1 MSTAWGKA
9 GRFTAKALGIKLQDK
24 DPYDEVTRGE
34 SIISNHTTSSFVEE
48 PPHTSEFLRELVPSG
63 KQLGDYAI
71 SLFPFTSWIG
81 HYNLQWLVG
90 DLVAGI
96 TIGAIVIPQGMAYA
110 QLANL
115 EPQFGLYSSFMGVLI
130 YWFFATSKDITIG
143 PVAVLSSL
151 TGGVVANVMEEL
163 PGVPGHVIAS
173 ALSILSGAIVL
184 FIGLI
189 RCGWIVD
196 IISLTAL
203 SAFMTGSAL
212 NIAVGQIPTL
222 MGIKGFSTR
231 DPAYLVFI
239 HTLQGLPRTKLDA
252 AMGLTALF
260 MLYGIR
266 SLCNYVARRWP
277 QHQRVAFFL
286 STLRTVFVI
295 LLYTMISW
303 LANKDLPRGT
313 SKFKILFDV
322 PRGFKNAA
330 VPVLDKELASK
341 LAGTLPATVIVLLIE
356 HIAIAKS
363 FGRIN
368 NYSIDPSQEM
378 VAIGVTNMLG
388 PFLGGYAA
396 TGSFSRTAVKSK
408 AGVRTPFAGVI
419 TAIVVL
425 LAIYALPA
433 VFYYIPNASL
443 AAVIIHAVG
452 DLITPPNTIYQF
464 WLVSPLEVIIFFVGV
479 FVTVFS
485 TIENGIYCTVCL
497 SFAVLLF
504 RILKAQ
510 GRFLGRVKVH
520 SVLGDHV
527 IGDDPRKP
535 VDEGYGTFVGGSS
548 QDAPYRN
555 IFLPITH
562 ADGSNP
568 EIELDNPYP
577 GIFIYRFSEG
587 FNYPNASHTLE
598 YMVRYIHKNTRR
610 TTLAQFDRLGDRPWN
625 DPGPSRRKLK
635 VAARAGIDSNEIGVN
650 MHLPTLKAIIL
661 DFSSVN
667 NIDITSVQQLID
679 VRNQLDRYA
688 SPDVVDWH
696 VACISNRWTK
706 RALVSAGF
714 GYPSANMPDGQIRRW
729 KSIFSVAEIG
739 GEQSAAATAEQEVNE
754 KEFGPTLSARGR
766 VAQQQQQRGGGNSMD
781 IESGSATDDTEAV
794 GTLKA
799 TASGSERVP
808 GDAATHSRFGSIG
821 NGGGRTVAVHGIN
834 RPLFHV
840 DLTSALQ
847 SAIANVEARVEFTG
861 TASSIKGVEPVAT
874 PTPMSQ
880 SQENFEGGST
890 SGGSPGTGSKPLG
903 VSLPPYELVDPRK
916 EDQSPGSKP

>member
-48 PPHTSEFLRELVPSG
+48 PPHTAEFLREIVPSG
-63 KQLGDYAI
+63 KQLGDYVL

-81 HYNLQWLVG
+81 HYNLQWFAG

-115 EPQFGLYSSFMGVLI
+115 EPQFGLYSSFMGVLT

-151 TGGVVANVMEEL
+151 TGGVVANVMAEL
-163 PGVPGHVIAS
+163 PDIPAHVIAS
-173 ALSILSGAIVL
+173 ALSILAGAVVL

-212 NIAVGQIPTL
+212 NIAVGQFPTL

-252 AMGLTALF
+252 AMGLSALF

-266 SLCNYVARRWP
+266 SLCNYVAKRWP
-277 QHQRVAFFL
+277 QHQRMAFFL

-330 VPVLDKELASK
+330 VPVLTKPLASK
-341 LAGTLPATVIVLLIE
+341 LAGSLPAAVIVLLIE

-368 NYSIDPSQEM
+368 NYTINPSQEM
-378 VAIGVTNMLG
+378 VAIGVANMLG

-408 AGVRTPFAGVI
+408 AGVRTPFAGII

-452 DLITPPNTIYQF
+452 DLITPPNTIYRF

-510 GRFLGRVKVH
+510 GRFLGRIKVH

-535 VDEGYGTFVGGSS
+535 MNDGYGTFTGSS
-548 QDAPYRN
+548 SLDAPYRN

-610 TTLAQFDRLGDRPWN
+610 TTLSHFDRPGDRPWN
-625 DPGPSRRKLK
+625 DPGPSKRNLK
-635 VAARAGIDSNEIGVN
+635 AAALAGIDSNEVGVN
-650 MHLPTLKAIIL
+650 VHLPTLKAIIL

-714 GYPSANMPDGQIRRW
+714 GYPSALPDGQIRRW

-766 VAQQQQQRGGGNSMD
+766 VAQQQRGSSMD
-781 IESGSATDDTEAV
+781 IESGSNTDDTEAV
-794 GTLKA
+794 GNLKA
-799 TASGSERVP
+799 TASGSERIPV
-808 GDAATHSRFGSIG
+808 AAAARSRFGS
-821 NGGGRTVAVHGIN
+821 GGRTVAVHGIN

-847 SAIANVEARVEFTG
+847 SAIANVEARAEFTA
-861 TASSIKGVEPVAT
+861 TTSSIKGVEPVAT

-880 SQENFEGGST
+880 SQENFEGGNTSDGST
-890 SGGSPGTGSKPLG
+890 GTGSRPLG
-903 VSLPPYELVDPRK
+903 TSLPPYELVDSRK
-916 EDQSPGSKP
+916 EDSSSA

>member
-1 MSTAWGKA
+1 M
-9 GRFTAKALGIKLQDK
+9 
-24 DPYDEVTRGE
+24 
-34 SIISNHTTSSFVEE
+34 
-48 PPHTSEFLRELVPSG
+48 
-63 KQLGDYAI
+63 
-71 SLFPFTSWIG
+71 
-81 HYNLQWLVG
+81 
-90 DLVAGI
+90 
-96 TIGAIVIPQGMAYA
+96 
-110 QLANL
+110 
-115 EPQFGLYSSFMGVLI
+115 
-130 YWFFATSKDITIG
+130 
-143 PVAVLSSL
+143 
-151 TGGVVANVMEEL
+151 
-163 PGVPGHVIAS
+163 
-173 ALSILSGAIVL
+173 
-184 FIGLI
+184 
-189 RCGWIVD
+189 
-196 IISLTAL
+196 
-203 SAFMTGSAL
+203 L
-212 NIAVGQIPTL
+212 NQ
-222 MGIKGFSTR
+222 
-231 DPAYLVFI
+231 
-239 HTLQGLPRTKLDA
+239 
-252 AMGLTALF
+252 
-260 MLYGIR
+260 
-266 SLCNYVARRWP
+266 
-277 QHQRVAFFL
+277 
-286 STLRTVFVI
+286 
-295 LLYTMISW
+295 
-303 LANKDLPRGT
+303 
-313 SKFKILFDV
+313 
-322 PRGFKNAA
+322 
-330 VPVLDKELASK
+330 ELASK
-341 LAGTLPATVIVLLIE
+341 LAGSLPATVIVLLIE

-368 NYSIDPSQEM
+368 NYTIDPSQEM

-419 TAIVVL
+419 TACVVL

-479 FVTVFS
+479 FVTIFS

-535 VDEGYGTFVGGSS
+535 VKDEGYGTFAGGSS
-548 QDAPYRN
+548 LDAPYRN

-598 YMVRYIHKNTRR
+598 YMVRYIYNSTRR
-610 TTLAQFDRLGDRPWN
+610 TTLSHFDRPGDRPWN

-635 VAARAGIDSNEIGVN
+635 KAAREGVDSNVIGVN
-650 MHLPTLKAIIL
+650 MNLPTLKAVIL

-714 GYPSANMPDGQIRRW
+714 GYPSALPDGQIRRW

-739 GEQSAAATAEQEVNE
+739 GEQSAAEAAEQEVNE
-754 KEFGPTLSARGR
+754 KEFGPTLSARSR
-766 VAQQQQQRGGGNSMD
+766 AQQHQRRNSMD
-781 IESGSATDDTEAV
+781 IESGSNTDETEAAA
-794 GTLKA
+794 LKA
-799 TASGSERVP
+799 TASGSERISP
-808 GDAATHSRFGSIG
+808 SAATAARCRFA
-821 NGGGRTVAVHGIN
+821 GRTVAVHGIN

-847 SAIANVEARVEFTG
+847 SAIANVEARAEFTA
-861 TASSIKGVEPVAT
+861 TTSSIKGVEPVAT
-874 PTPMSQ
+874 PTPMSSR
-880 SQENFEGGST
+880 SQENFEGQSGSSST
-890 SGGSPGTGSKPLG
+890 SGDGSGSGAGTPRRST
-903 VSLPPYELVDPRK
+903 LPPYELVDPRK
-916 EDQSPGSKP
+916 EDSSSASPKP

>member
-9 GRFTAKALGIKLQDK
+9 GRITAKALGIKLQDK

-34 SIISNHTTSSFVEE
+34 SIVSNHTTSTFVEE
-48 PPHTSEFLRELVPSG
+48 PPHTVEFLREVIPSG
-63 KQLGDYAI
+63 RQLGDYAL

-81 HYNLQWLVG
+81 HYNLQWLLG

-115 EPQFGLYSSFMGVLI
+115 EPQFGLYSSFMGVLV

-151 TGGVVANVMEEL
+151 TGDIVANVMAEL
-163 PGVPGHVIAS
+163 PNVPGHVIAS
-173 ALSILSGAIVL
+173 ALSILAGAVVL

-196 IISLTAL
+196 IISLTSL

-212 NIAVGQIPTL
+212 NIAVGQLPTL

-266 SLCNYVARRWP
+266 SLCNYIAKRWP

-322 PRGFKNAA
+322 PRGFRNAA
-330 VPVLDKELASK
+330 VPVLDKTLASK
-341 LAGTLPATVIVLLIE
+341 LAGSLPATVIVLLIE

-368 NYSIDPSQEM
+368 NYTIDPSQEM

-388 PFLGGYAA
+388 PFLGAYAA

-433 VFYYIPNASL
+433 VFYYIPNAAL

-452 DLITPPNTIYQF
+452 DLITPPNTVYQF

-479 FVTVFS
+479 FVTIFS
-485 TIENGIYCTVCL
+485 SIENGIYCTVCL

-535 VDEGYGTFVGGSS
+535 VDGGYGTFAGSGSS
-548 QDAPYRN
+548 DAPYRN
-555 IFLPITH
+555 IFLPLTH

-598 YMVRYIHKNTRR
+598 YMVRYIHQNTRR
-610 TTLAQFDRLGDRPWN
+610 TTLSHFDRPGDRPWN

-635 VAARAGIDSNEIGVN
+635 AATRAGIDSNEVGVN
-650 MHLPTLKAIIL
+650 LQLPTLKAIIL

-714 GYPSANMPDGQIRRW
+714 GYPSTLPDGQIRRW

-754 KEFGPTLSARGR
+754 KEFGPTLSSRGR
-766 VAQQQQQRGGGNSMD
+766 AAQQHQRGSSMD
-781 IESGSATDDTEAV
+781 IESGSNTDDAEAA
-794 GTLKA
+794 GNLKA
-799 TASGSERVP
+799 TASGSERIP
-808 GDAATHSRFGSIG
+808 AAAAAAARSRF
-821 NGGGRTVAVHGIN
+821 GGGRTVAVHGIN

-847 SAIANVEARVEFTG
+847 SAIANVEARAEFTAA
-861 TASSIKGVEPVAT
+861 TKSSIKGMEHLAGPT
-874 PTPMSQ
+874 PTSQ
-880 SQENFEGGST
+880 SQENFQGGNT
-890 SGGSPGTGSKPLG
+890 SDGSVTTNLKPTPGA
-903 VSLPPYELVDPRK
+903 SLPPYDMVDPQK
-916 EDQSPGSKP
+916 EGSSSA

>member
-1 MSTAWGKA
+1 
-9 GRFTAKALGIKLQDK
+9 
-24 DPYDEVTRGE
+24 
-34 SIISNHTTSSFVEE
+34 
-48 PPHTSEFLRELVPSG
+48 
-63 KQLGDYAI
+63 
-71 SLFPFTSWIG
+71 
-81 HYNLQWLVG
+81 
-90 DLVAGI
+90 
-96 TIGAIVIPQGMAYA
+96 MAYA

-163 PGVPGHVIAS
+163 PNVPGHVIAS

-212 NIAVGQIPTL
+212 NIAVGQLPTL

-266 SLCNYVARRWP
+266 SLCNWVARRWP

-322 PRGFKNAA
+322 PRGFKNAQ

-341 LAGTLPATVIVLLIE
+341 LAGSLPATVIVLLIE

-368 NYSIDPSQEM
+368 NYTIDPSQEM

-464 WLVSPLEVIIFFVGV
+464 WLVSPLEVLIFFVGV
-479 FVTVFS
+479 FVTIFS

-535 VDEGYGTFVGGSS
+535 VPADEGYGTFVGGNSP
-548 QDAPYRN
+548 DAPYRN

-610 TTLAQFDRLGDRPWN
+610 TTLSHFARPGDRPWN

-635 VAARAGIDSNEIGVN
+635 AAAREGIDSNEIGVN
-650 MHLPTLKAIIL
+650 MHLPTLKAVIL

-714 GYPSANMPDGQIRRW
+714 GYPSTTMPDGQIRRW

-739 GEQSAAATAEQEVNE
+739 GEFQSAAATAEQEVNE
-754 KEFGPTLSARGR
+754 KEFGPTMSARTGR
-766 VAQQQQQRGGGNSMD
+766 QQHHQRAGGNSMD
-781 IESGSATDDTEAV
+781 IESGSATDSTEAV

-808 GDAATHSRFGSIG
+808 AAARSRFGSNG
-821 NGGGRTVAVHGIN
+821 GGGRTVAVHGIN

-847 SAIANVEARVEFTG
+847 SAIANVEARQEFTA
-861 TASSIKGVEPVAT
+861 TTSSIKGVEPIAT
-874 PTPMSQ
+874 PTPMSNR
-880 SQENFEGGST
+880 SQENFEGSG
-890 SGGSPGTGSKPLG
+890 SGGSSTAGGSSAGTVVTGSRPPVLG
-903 VSLPPYELVDPRK
+903 QSLPPYELVDPRK
-916 EDQSPGSKP
+916 EDQSPGSKA